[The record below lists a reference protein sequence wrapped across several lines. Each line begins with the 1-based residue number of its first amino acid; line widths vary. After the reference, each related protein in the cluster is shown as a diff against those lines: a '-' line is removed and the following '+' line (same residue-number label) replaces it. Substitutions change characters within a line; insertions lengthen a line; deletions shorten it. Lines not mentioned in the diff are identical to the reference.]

1 MTTGMLRLATR
12 SLRAGGPALL
22 APFTALALGVA
33 LMATTLLGLV
43 ASTALPPGD
52 ERTALIAQL
61 GTGCGVAVFTAGF
74 VVASTYAYAVARRRR
89 ELGLLR
95 LAGATRGQVRRSV
108 LGEAALLGLL
118 AASAGA
124 ALARGGVP
132 LFARLLTAADL
143 APAGFRIGTPAWP
156 LVTAFCT
163 GPLVAV
169 TAVAVA
175 ARRAGRVRP
184 LEALREADVDTRVMT
199 PGRWLCGLALLGT
212 SAVLTGT
219 ALIGDPAELLHRKTY
234 TLQPMVLITAA
245 ALLAPALARPLLRLL
260 TARRGRV
267 TGRLVRGGALTGVR
281 RTGAI
286 TAPVLLSVALAGSL
300 TGAPATVA
308 AARAAEARERTAAE
322 QVLTPRDGDGDALA
336 AALRD
341 ALPGAVV
348 SATATAGL
356 SVVEPDGTAVRT
368 EAQAVADPGALTAL
382 TRLPVADGSV
392 TALDDDSLVL
402 AEEWGHPAVGDRVP
416 VVLADGTR
424 RTLRVAAVLRDGTG
438 DNPVYLTP
446 RNAPGAHTDRI
457 DLTTAPA
464 PGTGTGT
471 GTGTEDR
478 LRAVAHAHG
487 ATLATRAE
495 WLAAYYPTDDPKR
508 LRRIAGVLGLA
519 LLYTAIALA
528 HAALTTTADR
538 RRELAQL
545 RLAGATRAQAVRLV
559 ATETFTVVVTGAL
572 LGTLVTAAGLAAM
585 QTALRLLGTTGP
597 LVVPWGAL
605 GATALLCTA
614 IAVPCASTAAAFAVR
629 ARPVTALR

>member
-1 MTTGMLRLATR
+1 MTTGMLRIATR

-169 TAVAVA
+169 TAVAIA

-219 ALIGDPAELLHRKTY
+219 ALIGDPADLLHRKTY

-368 EAQAVADPGALTAL
+368 EARAVADPGALTAL
-382 TRLPVADGSV
+382 TRLPVAAGSV

-457 DLTTAPA
+457 DLTPA
-464 PGTGTGT
+464 PGV
-471 GTGTEDR
+471 GTEDR

-495 WLAAYYPTDDPKR
+495 WLAAHDPTDDPKR

-545 RLAGATRAQAVRLV
+545 RLAGATRAQTVRLV